1 MARRAT
7 EIIALAKRK
16 NLPAQA
22 AKMKS
27 FRRHESTNLCLT
39 KNFYIM
45 ALKVKAV
52 EKKIKFTKDEND
64 PGNIISF
71 L

>member
-1 MARRAT
+1 
-7 EIIALAKRK
+7 
-16 NLPAQA
+16 
-22 AKMKS
+22 
-27 FRRHESTNLCLT
+27 
-39 KNFYIM
+39 M

-64 PGNIISF
+64 PGVWRYVSRFYFITTLRPFTITMP